1 VVRYSFTV
9 RLFHS
14 LHLAGFD
21 RRFRTLLVI
30 FLLIHSVDERILGGG
45 DFVDE
50 LKQHVELQTKMQS
63 TVTLARLLE
72 VVSAWIPRT

>member
-1 VVRYSFTV
+1 M
-9 RLFHS
+9 L
-14 LHLAGFD
+14 LA
-21 RRFRTLLVI
+21 I
-30 FLLIHSVDERILGGG
+30 FLLIHFVDERILGGG